1 MFEGFKSWKAA
12 KKAAFAPDGIYN
24 LYWGNGTTFKTYCD
38 MTTKEGGWTVF
49 QRRVNGDVSFDRS
62 WQKYVHGFGDLQGSY
77 WLGLEALHHLTQE
90 EDVTLR
96 IELKHSS
103 GDSGFG
109 EYKNFVIAN
118 ADEEYRIKFGSFKGT
133 IGDAMKYNN
142 GRHNCRNMKF
152 TTKNNDNDENNEVN
166 CAKKHHGGWW
176 YNRCAR
182 AKLNAPFSKL
192 QWLTWKEGAGKIMF
206 SEMKLRQED

>member
-1 MFEGFKSWKAA
+1 MFEGFKSCKAA
-12 KKAAFAPDGIYN
+12 KTGAIAPNGIYN
-24 LYWGNGTTFKTYCD
+24 LYWRNGTTFKAYCD

-62 WQKYVHGFGDLQGSY
+62 WKKYVHGFGNLQGSY

-90 EDVTLR
+90 VNVTLR
-96 IELKHSS
+96 IELKHSN

-109 EYKNFVIAN
+109 EYKNFLIAN
-118 ADEEYRIKFGSFKGT
+118 AEKEYRIEFGSFKGT

-142 GRHNCRNMKF
+142 GKKNSRNMKF
-152 TTKNNDNDENNEVN
+152 TTKGNDNDKDGSRN
-166 CAKKHHGGWW
+166 CAKKHRGGWW
-176 YNRCAR
+176 YNSCSR

-192 QWLTWKEGAGKIMF
+192 QWWTWKNGRGNITF